1 MDICIASVVFVFV
14 IIIYSIVAATVADAV
29 CCRLLI
35 FIKKRFRYF
44 VLCNI
49 WYYLARENVR
59 QTDKNWFICVRVCMM
74 YVMYSQTSNNTF
86 LISSHAP
93 CTLCFLFTTAFTC
106 PVFDFMYWFL
116 FSCCF
121 HIIIIFFFSSFVC
134 VYNVHER
141 MNEWM
146 NMSFGMSAPV

>member
-14 IIIYSIVAATVADAV
+14 IIIYSIVAATVAATVADAV

-59 QTDKNWFICVRVCMM
+59 QTDKN
-74 YVMYSQTSNNTF
+74 
-86 LISSHAP
+86 
-93 CTLCFLFTTAFTC
+93 
-106 PVFDFMYWFL
+106 
-116 FSCCF
+116 
-121 HIIIIFFFSSFVC
+121 C
-134 VYNVHER
+134 VYLCACVYDVCNVFT
-141 MNEWM
+141 NIK
-146 NMSFGMSAPV
+146 